1 MSIEPF
7 KKDEEKGFT
16 NRVEEEQDDFL
27 TENERTP
34 EFDEIGT
41 ALNEI

>member
-1 MSIEPF
+1 MAFQQI
-7 KKDEEKGFT
+7 KKGEEKSLV
-16 NRVEEEQDDFL
+16 NQIEQEKDDFS
-27 TENERTP
+27 TDTERTP

>member
-1 MSIEPF
+1 MGLHHN
-7 KKDEEKGFT
+7 KKDEEKDFPGSGEAEQPDITT
-16 NRVEEEQDDFL
+16 N
-27 TENERTP
+27 NEKAP